1 MSALWTGLLDSLAQA
16 LAFFHDLAD
25 PIPGSENA
33 WGLAIILLTI
43 AVRILLLPLSIKQT
57 RSQRE
62 MQRIMPEIKALQ
74 KKHKGDRQKIN
85 EATMALYKEHGV
97 NPLGGCLP
105 LLMQFPVLI
114 ALYYVISSPTR
125 YMSWVE
131 GGRLESVLTQG
142 PEVWERVHT
151 FLGLRLD
158 CAASNFMGKLPLLPA
173 GRDPGGPAG
182 VACGT
187 GSFEPIG
194 LIYFI
199 LVLAMGF
206 STYFMQKQLQG
217 RNPQMTEQAQQM
229 QMFTKIMPFFLMF
242 IAYSFPTGVVLYWLT
257 TNLWTIVQQMLVL
270 KVVPHETPANGPKG
284 KKAAIP
290 AAAASKTA
298 PPGKSSS
305 SAGDGDNG
313 QRSPTRQSKPHPSS
327 KKKKKR

>member
-1 MSALWTGLLDSLAQA
+1 MTG
-16 LAFFHDLAD
+16 FFEIFAAGLSGFYAV
-25 PIPGSENA
+25 IPSYGV
-33 WGLAIILLTI
+33 AIILLTL
-43 AVRILLLPLSIKQT
+43 AVRVLLLPLSIKQT

-62 MQRIMPEIKALQ
+62 MQRIMPEVKAIQ

-114 ALYYVISSPTR
+114 ALYYVISSPTK

-131 GGRLESVLTQG
+131 GSALQTVLSQG
-142 PEVWERVHT
+142 AVVWEKVHT
-151 FLGLRLD
+151 FVGIRLD
-158 CAASNFMGKLPLLPA
+158 CSASNFMGKLPLLPA
-173 GRDPGGPAG
+173 GRDPGGPEG
-182 VACGT
+182 VVCGS

-194 LIYFI
+194 LIYFA
-199 LVLAMGF
+199 LVLLMGF

-217 RNPQMTEQAQQM
+217 RNPQVSEQAQQM

-257 TNLWTIVQQMLVL
+257 TNGWTIVQQMLVL
-270 KVVPHETPANGPKG
+270 KVVPHETPPNGAKG
-284 KKAAIP
+284 GKAAIP
-290 AAAASKTA
+290 ATATSKPA
-298 PPGKSSS
+298 KSSPT
-305 SAGDGDNG
+305 ATDGDNG
-313 QRSPTRQSKPHPSS
+313 QRSPTRPSKPHPSS

>member
-1 MSALWTGLLDSLAQA
+1 MTGFFEIFASGLSAFYAVVPVYGV
-16 LAFFHDLAD
+16 
-25 PIPGSENA
+25 
-33 WGLAIILLTI
+33 AIILLTL
-43 AVRILLLPLSIKQT
+43 AVRVLLLPLSIKQT

-62 MQRIMPEIKALQ
+62 MQRIMPEIKAIQ

-114 ALYYVISSPTR
+114 ALYYVISSPTK

-131 GGRLESVLTQG
+131 GSALQTVLSQG
-142 PEVWERVHT
+142 AVVWEKVHT
-151 FLGLRLD
+151 FVGIRLD
-158 CAASNFMGKLPLLPA
+158 CSASNFMGKLPLLPA
-173 GRDPGGPAG
+173 GRDPGGPEG
-182 VACGT
+182 VVCGS

-194 LIYFI
+194 LIYFA
-199 LVLAMGF
+199 LVLLMGF

-217 RNPQMTEQAQQM
+217 RNPQMSEQAQQM

-242 IAYSFPTGVVLYWLT
+242 IAYSFPTGVVLYWLV

-270 KVVPHETPANGPKG
+270 KVVPHEAPPNGAKG
-284 KKAAIP
+284 GKAAISATATSKP
-290 AAAASKTA
+290 A
-298 PPGKSSS
+298 KSSPT
-305 SAGDGDNG
+305 ATDGDNG
-313 QRSPTRQSKPHPSS
+313 QRSPTRPSKPHPSS